1 MLLVTN
7 TLDQATGSGK
17 RCHLMLQ
24 TLFDDPILR
33 VSGSALV
40 MVATVVYWL
49 VSLDRRAQ
57 RRQQNLG
64 AKSRGRLRTL
74 GT

>member
-1 MLLVTN
+1 
-7 TLDQATGSGK
+7 
-17 RCHLMLQ
+17 MLQ
-24 TLFDDPILR
+24 TLFDAPILR

-40 MVATVVYWL
+40 MVVVIVVYWL

-57 RRQQNLG
+57 RRQQNLKV
-64 AKSRGRLRTL
+64 KSRERLRTL